1 MRTRRT
7 WLIAGALAVALVVIG
22 GTGVALAWAHS
33 GGASWSRSSTS
44 SGQYGSGPMMGSYG
58 HGSMMGSYGNG
69 SMMGPNGYGPMMG
82 GGYGT
87 APVVGVTQV
96 RIMGYTFMP
105 RNIQVTAGTT
115 VTWTNLDTAP
125 HSVVF
130 NNGMKDSGELQRG
143 QTFSYTF
150 TAPGTYTYYCDVH
163 PYMTAQVVVT
173 P

>member
-33 GGASWSRSSTS
+33 GGAPWSRSSTS

-58 HGSMMGSYGNG
+58 NG
-69 SMMGPNGYGPMMG
+69 PMMGPNGYGPMMG

-105 RNIQVTAGTT
+105 RNIQ
-115 VTWTNLDTAP
+115 
-125 HSVVF
+125 
-130 NNGMKDSGELQRG
+130 
-143 QTFSYTF
+143 
-150 TAPGTYTYYCDVH
+150 
-163 PYMTAQVVVT
+163 
-173 P
+173 